1 VGEWAL
7 VLALRPHRLGTE
19 LWSLEGGKADSV
31 LKRGREPGQNR
42 GSSLALMACR
52 EGASGRQEGRVCWD
66 GTLMLSHW
74 SSSPRGLRSL
84 FCSGQ
89 AGSEPGVL
97 LKAGSGGLGWAFQAG
112 GGQGAGDT
120 SGLES
125 GSHGPRLTLVP
136 PQSPLACSHADNP
149 VSFRLTVGHC
159 LLPRGVNLSSP

>member
-1 VGEWAL
+1 MGEWAL

-52 EGASGRQEGRVCWD
+52 EGASGRREGRVCWD

-74 SSSPRGLRSL
+74 SSLPRGLRSL

-120 SGLES
+120 PGW
-125 GSHGPRLTLVP
+125 
-136 PQSPLACSHADNP
+136 SPAAMAPVLPWFLHNP
-149 VSFRLTVGHC
+149 H
-159 LLPRGVNLSSP
+159 